1 MLHVILQILAVIG
14 IILLCIL
21 GLVLLLLALIL
32 FVPIR
37 YRINGKRFG
46 EDMEL
51 AVKATY
57 LLHMLTVKFDYPEPA
72 SIIVRLF
79 GIKLYDSKQKKE
91 EENAEQIAEPAK
103 STSDVKKTEE
113 SVTKAEDNTGKTSDL
128 TESDKA
134 VEPADA
140 GNAADRTGNEN
151 ASEQSADAQS
161 SSQSDTEETETLE
174 EKRTLKEKIQY
185 TFRSICDKIKNIIQK
200 IKDIFANISYYKE
213 VLLKIENQRMYVRVK
228 KRLFKVL
235 KSIRPRTI
243 KANVRLGTGSPDTT
257 AYIYGIYGMLQPVF
271 GKNVKYI
278 NIDLDFDEAVYEG
291 TIFLK
296 GKITIFTIAVQAI
309 KILLDKQVQIF
320 IKQLKREE

>member
-21 GLVLLLLALIL
+21 GLILLLLALIL
-32 FVPIR
+32 FVPVR
-37 YRINGKRFG
+37 YRVNGKRFG
-46 EDMEL
+46 EDMEF

-57 LLHMLTVKFDYPEPA
+57 LLHMFTVKYDYPKPA
-72 SIIVRLF
+72 SVIVRLF
-79 GIKLYDSKQKKE
+79 GIELYDSKQKKE
-91 EENAEQIAEPAK
+91 EENAEQNLEPEK
-103 STSDVKKTEE
+103 ELSDQNKV
-113 SVTKAEDNTGKTSDL
+113 EDS
-128 TESDKA
+128 
-134 VEPADA
+134 
-140 GNAADRTGNEN
+140 
-151 ASEQSADAQS
+151 
-161 SSQSDTEETETLE
+161 ETETNKGADIASDRTEEKVFKEKDIDETLTQADTKEHSDQTEPLE
-174 EKRTLKEKIQY
+174 EKRSLKEKIQY
-185 TFRSICDKIKNIIQK
+185 TFRSICDKIKNIMQK

-213 VLLKIENQRMYVRVK
+213 VLFKVENQRMYGRVK
-228 KRLFKVL
+228 NRLFKVS

-243 KANVRLGTGSPDTT
+243 KANVRIGTGSPDTT

-271 GKNVKYI
+271 GKNVKNI

-296 GKITIFTIAVQAI
+296 GRITIFTILVQII